1 MTTRAKPALRRKA
14 TPDESA
20 RPLTSA
26 ESDVLQRK
34 MDALVGA
41 LGRIV
46 ERAEAAKSDLGTG
59 DVVSRRL
66 ASGALEHVHGIA
78 EQALW
83 ELAQ

>member
-1 MTTRAKPALRRKA
+1 MTTRPSTALRRKA

-20 RPLTSA
+20 RPLTPA

-34 MDALVGA
+34 LDGLVSALK
-41 LGRIV
+41 RIT
-46 ERAEAAKSDLGTG
+46 ERAPAAVSDLGTG

-66 ASGALEHVHGIA
+66 ASGALEQVHGIA